1 MRINEILVESQQL
14 DEGPLG
20 SLGKAVGKGVGG
32 VAKGVGAVAGGIAGI
47 PNAVKKGFQAG
58 KATVQG
64 DEPAVGA
71 AQSAP
76 AKPGNTAGAPSAT
89 TAPAAKKPGLL
100 QKIGQAAGDFKKGF
114 QQGSEQPA
122 EPDASAPATKAQ
134 APATATQAPA
144 TGASAPAAA
153 QQQAPAPTGTAYA
166 QVKANIDKLDK
177 KGKQR
182 ILQALQKQVGTPAAK
197 PAAGT
202 QTAPQS
208 DAPINPATGKPLTEP
223 ERAAHQAAGGQ
234 FDGETGAPLPLG
246 TKAAD
251 TSIDFEKKVADLKAK
266 RDAEKAAVQKQPA
279 QQAAPE
285 QPAASAQ
292 QSTGQA
298 AIAAANAG
306 EDPEQ
311 AALAA
316 MQKKN
321 PNLQKLAARSNQPV
335 KISGKKKV
343 AAPQQQMA
351 SKDNLGNMV
360 AEGFSIFRKR

>member
-47 PNAVKKGFQAG
+47 PGAVKKGFQAG

-64 DEPAVGA
+64 DEPAAGTA
-71 AQSAP
+71 PSQAQANL
-76 AKPGNTAGAPSAT
+76 AKTGNPVGAPSA
-89 TAPAAKKPGLL
+89 APAAKKPGLL

-114 QQGSEQPA
+114 QQGSGQTA
-122 EPDASAPATKAQ
+122 EPETPAPAAKASAPAATAQ
-134 APATATQAPA
+134 APATT
-144 TGASAPAAA
+144 S

-182 ILQALQKQVGTPAAK
+182 ILQALQKQLGTPAAK
-197 PAAGT
+197 PAAG
-202 QTAPQS
+202 QQQAPAPQ
-208 DAPINPATGKPLTEP
+208 AAPEQPINPATGKPLTDK
-223 ERAAHQAAGGQ
+223 ERQAHQAAGGQ

-246 TKAAD
+246 TQATN
-251 TSIDFEKKVADLKAK
+251 TSTDFEKKVADLKAK

-279 QQAAPE
+279 QQAAPK
-285 QPAASAQ
+285 QPAASTQ
-292 QSTGQA
+292 PSTGQA

-321 PNLQKLAARSNQPV
+321 PNLKKLAARSNQPV
-335 KISGKKKV
+335 KISGKKKA

-351 SKDNLGNMV
+351 SKEPKGTMV